1 MKKTVLLLTL
11 LPLFSCSNT
20 KTLST
25 PETKITSN
33 DQNELTIK
41 LASLNSNYTVN
52 NIDPIKVFNELDNGY
67 KIEIIDYSSYYDSV
81 DNNYGEAYN
90 DPDNKI
96 CQDIMNG
103 DIDILPDFIGK
114 KKYMSLANKGAF
126 VDLNDYLKT
135 DPDVNFSTL
144 NDHVLDLCSS
154 NGHLYFLPL
163 SFSVSTLCGYEKNV
177 GNNENWT
184 IDDMI
189 SLWNKMPE
197 DSAFTMSETKDDV
210 YNSLIQSNI
219 GSYINY
225 DNCTCSFTSDKF
237 IKLLDFIDSFEEPLS
252 YKEDFASAEAF
263 IHPITIKGFQ
273 NFHELLWNE
282 QNAKLSFVGFPSQDG
297 SNSAIYIDNGMNL
310 AINALASEEVRKGA
324 WEFLSFLESYD
335 YQYELISGNISTDDE
350 GNEFDGLGQ
359 ECCFPM
365 NKNAFEKK
373 KNEFLEKSGQSNK
386 MSVNGQQYDIG
397 YINQEEYTKLIDLIN
412 GTTYI
417 NFDVDQNINMIISEE
432 IQNMFNG
439 DQTPTQTAEAIQN
452 RVVLVINE

>member
-1 MKKTVLLLTL
+1 M
-11 LPLFSCSNT
+11 
-20 KTLST
+20 
-25 PETKITSN
+25 
-33 DQNELTIK
+33 
-41 LASLNSNYTVN
+41 
-52 NIDPIKVFNELDNGY
+52 
-67 KIEIIDYSSYYDSV
+67 
-81 DNNYGEAYN
+81 
-90 DPDNKI
+90 
-96 CQDIMNG
+96 
-103 DIDILPDFIGK
+103 
-114 KKYMSLANKGAF
+114 
-126 VDLNDYLKT
+126 
-135 DPDVNFSTL
+135 
-144 NDHVLDLCSS
+144 
-154 NGHLYFLPL
+154 
-163 SFSVSTLCGYEKNV
+163 
-177 GNNENWT
+177 
-184 IDDMI
+184 
-189 SLWNKMPE
+189 
-197 DSAFTMSETKDDV
+197 
-210 YNSLIQSNI
+210 
-219 GSYINY
+219 
-225 DNCTCSFTSDKF
+225 

-263 IHPITIKGFQ
+263 IHPITINGFQ

-350 GNEFDGLGQ
+350 GNEFGGLGQ